1 MSRKPNPAI
10 PSEKSIRGLL
20 DRYACPVPW
29 HEVRTRFLGNLATP
43 ALSVSP
49 MRIVQ
54 DLWGGELPAFDTL
67 DEANELI
74 GALVN
79 GLWNSL
85 TKHQKRSEPFRLVR
99 LITEPTAGNL
109 AALATTRRQ
118 ELDGFIEG
126 LFNGEDQL
134 DLPERAHVAVGHL
147 SEMRAMMAGIEELVA
162 RDEKSE
168 TRTELEA
175 TFKNLRALTRIM
187 ELEIHEAVLSCAR
200 ARKHLLAS
208 LPTQKPTV
216 H

>member
-1 MSRKPNPAI
+1 MSRQPKPASPSDKAI
-10 PSEKSIRGLL
+10 RALL

-43 ALSVSP
+43 ALNVSP

-85 TKHQKRSEPFRLVR
+85 TKHHNRSEPFRLVR
-99 LITEPTAGNL
+99 MITEPTPQNL

-126 LFNGEDQL
+126 LFNGEDQM

-147 SEMRAMMAGIEELVA
+147 SELRAMMAGIEDLVV
-162 RDEKSE
+162 RDPKSE
-168 TRTELEA
+168 SRTELEA
-175 TFKNLRALTRIM
+175 TFKHFRELTRIM
-187 ELEIHEAVLSCAR
+187 ELEMHEAVLSCTR
-200 ARKHLLAS
+200 ARKHMLESFPA
-208 LPTQKPTV
+208 QKSTV